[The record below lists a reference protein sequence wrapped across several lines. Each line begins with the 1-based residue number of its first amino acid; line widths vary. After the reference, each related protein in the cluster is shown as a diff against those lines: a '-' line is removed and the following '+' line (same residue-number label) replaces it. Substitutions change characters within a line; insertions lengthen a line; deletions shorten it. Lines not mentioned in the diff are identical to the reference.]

1 MDKDFYENYKGTKC
15 PDKLFSKD
23 IRKIK
28 QVLDYSMD
36 KYERNLTPDELKD
49 RRISAREFQKKGLE
63 KNVSVDQQDLV
74 KDLEAAA
81 SPSRPARKRG
91 KNMPSYAEVKTKID
105 AEDAD
110 RKSRG
115 VGEYKPTPQQKA
127 YRKALKKARAS
138 GDKTA
143 LPQSPRK
150 TVQGIP
156 QKGQTDNEAEFNA
169 QQNLE
174 RRIRRQGMADS
185 GATPV
190 GKLDAFPDPKTGP
203 SSKLT
208 FSKFQRDQ
216 QKRFAQNKKDTE
228 AADAYKQTPE
238 YALQTKQ
245 VDPNT
250 GENLSKDEIKRRFK
264 LTKRGQVSPERKEA
278 EKNIKRDQSK
288 ISPDTLDPVGGFTR
302 GRKGTLTRNKSQSPN
317 VETMP
322 GKIGRKFT
330 DMADKT
336 QTAQQS
342 MMGALG
348 GFVTKGVS
356 SSAAGAEAGMRY
368 ARGDKTGA
376 ALSAL
381 QGMGGAVGFT
391 AGVANALRSMQ
402 IAKGGKTAGLAK
414 RVPPEK
420 LAMAGAIG
428 GAVIPQIRNAL
439 SRVKIPPTRGGR
451 AIQVTAGG

>member
-1 MDKDFYENYKGTKC
+1 MCIRDRAKAVQTGTTKTGA
-15 PDKLFSKD
+15 DAE
-23 IRKIK
+23 KIAK
-28 QVLDYSMD
+28 KPRRATRYRG
-36 KYERNLTPDELKD
+36 KFTPDERVAKIKAQINKRESNYQKRLD
-49 RRISAREFQKKGLE
+49 TARE
-63 KNVSVDQQDLV
+63 
-74 KDLEAAA
+74 
-81 SPSRPARKRG
+81 
-91 KNMPSYAEVKTKID
+91 
-105 AEDAD
+105 
-110 RKSRG
+110 KS
-115 VGEYKPTPQQKA
+115 
-127 YRKALKKARAS
+127 LRAS
-138 GDKTA
+138 TKGEVPAGTP
-143 LPQSPRK
+143 LPAAPKGSPK
-150 TVQGIP
+150 GIP
-156 QKGQTDNEAEFNA
+156 QKGQTDNDAKFNA
-169 QQNLE
+169 QQNVLD
-174 RRIRRQGMADS
+174 RIRRQGMADS

-203 SSKLT
+203 TSKIK
-208 FSKFQRDQ
+208 FSKFQQDRQ
-216 QKRFAQNKKDTE
+216 ARLNQNKKDIE

-250 GENLSKDEIKRRFK
+250 GENLPTDEIKRRFK
-264 LTKRGQVSPERKEA
+264 ITKSGQVSPERKEV

-342 MMGALG
+342 MLGALG

-439 SRVKIPPTRGGR
+439 SKAKIPPTRGGR